1 MTLAHVYEQHASFVR
16 RSLRRFGVA
25 YADADD
31 AMQQVFLV
39 VHRRFDEYVGMG
51 AKRAW
56 LFGVSRHVSRN
67 YHRGLKRAQV
77 KKAGF
82 LFSLELPE
90 LDLEDLV
97 AARQARRVVDQFL
110 DDLVESERRAF
121 YLSHIEGL
129 STREIARELNV
140 KLNTVY
146 TRLRNARRRFD
157 TVLTRLQ
164 LREPS
169 SGSGL
174 MRL

>member
-1 MTLAHVYEQHASFVR
+1 MSLAIVYEQQAPFVR

-31 AMQQVFLV
+31 AVQQVFLV
-39 VHRRFDEYVGMG
+39 VHRRFDEYAGIG

-56 LFGVSRHVSRN
+56 LFAVSRHVSRN
-67 YHRGLKRAQV
+67 YHRGLRRAQA

-82 LFSLELPE
+82 LCSLELPE

-97 AARQARRVVDQFL
+97 AAREARRMVDQFL
-110 DDLVESERRAF
+110 ADLVESERRAF

-129 STREIARELNV
+129 STREIARELDV

-157 TVLTRLQ
+157 SVLARFQ
-164 LREPS
+164 LRS
-169 SGSGL
+169 SFPGHF
-174 MRL
+174 